1 MVKNATTIME
11 TAMKALTVLAVL
23 ALTVSCG
30 QGNKRLEEKATLE
43 SKSQLNVEN
52 GNLAQKAEKMEKDLA
67 KRHRFYQ
74 AIKGVYEG
82 VINTDLGTF
91 SIRITLTPT
100 LAPLEVNRVRQLDE
114 IASDLNTLSL
124 NTQVVQWD
132 PNNPK
137 SAVGC
142 RVSGIRPDVERG
154 EIAIAAESC
163 SNLYIIKLTEQESNG
178 TPSTNSQI
186 AARIAKQVLDGD
198 LKEVSSVNGTIQP
211 STNASVFKFAAIKV
225 QE

>member
-1 MVKNATTIME
+1 MRAFTIL
-11 TAMKALTVLAVL
+11 ALLAV
-23 ALTVSCG
+23 TVSCG
-30 QGNKRLEEKATLE
+30 QGNKRLQEKATLE
-43 SKSQLNVEN
+43 TKSQLNVEN
-52 GNLAQKAEKMEKDLA
+52 NNLAQKAETMEKDLA

-74 AIKGVYEG
+74 AVKGVYEG
-82 VINTDLGTF
+82 VISTDQGTF

-100 LAPLEVNRVRQLDE
+100 LAPIELNRVRQLDE
-114 IASDLNTLSL
+114 IASDLNNLSL

-132 PNNPK
+132 TNNPK

-142 RVSGIRPDVERG
+142 RVSGIRPDLEKG

-178 TPSTNSQI
+178 IPSNNSLI
-186 AARIAKQVLDGD
+186 AARIAKQILNGD
-198 LKEVSSVNGTIQP
+198 LKEVNSINGSIQP